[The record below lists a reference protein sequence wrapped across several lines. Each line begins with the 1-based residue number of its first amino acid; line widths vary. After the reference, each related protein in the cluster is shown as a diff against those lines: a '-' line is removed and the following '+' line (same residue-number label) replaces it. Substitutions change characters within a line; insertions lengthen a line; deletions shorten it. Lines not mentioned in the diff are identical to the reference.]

1 MERILTR
8 DEIATYERDGVIC
21 VRNILTPEWIN
32 KMTSVVDAQLAAP
45 SRWVN
50 DANPNANRNRLFT
63 DRYLWREN
71 PEIRNFVFESG
82 IAAIAGQAMQSSVA
96 RFYFDHMLV
105 KEPDTTAPT
114 PWHQDVPYWPFKG
127 RQICS
132 IWVALT
138 DSTVEQSALEFVR
151 GSHADQH
158 YYMPEQFGKRD
169 NHPSNWQLKGLEGEP
184 VPPIEEDRSAYDIVG
199 WDMKAGD
206 CVLFSAWVLHGA
218 RGNSS
223 SKHRRAAIST
233 RWLGDDAIWYPHP
246 GSDPTVTQAD
256 VTIQPG
262 EAAHDDNRFP
272 IAWRK

>member
-1 MERILTR
+1 MERLLTKE
-8 DEIATYERDGVIC
+8 EISAYERDGVIC
-21 VRNILTPEWIN
+21 VRNILTPEWID

-82 IAAIAGQAMQSSVA
+82 IAAIAGQAMRSSVA

-151 GSHADQH
+151 GSHADRR

-169 NHPSNWQLKGLEGEP
+169 NHPSSWQLKGIEGEP
-184 VPPIEEDRSAYDIVG
+184 VPAIEEDRSAYDIVG

-256 VTIQPG
+256 VTVQPG
-262 EAAHDDNRFP
+262 EAAHDDDRFP
-272 IAWRK
+272 IVWKK